1 MQIKLHVMSRKN
13 DRIEHLIEIIK
24 NNNVGSQE
32 ELLRMLADRGIF
44 VTQATLSRDLKMLKT
59 TKVPL
64 DHGAYAYMLPDA
76 STARIASGGRLNA
89 DFARHVG
96 NGFIS
101 LEFSGNLGV
110 MLTRNGYASGIAYDI
125 DMLNAPEIAGT
136 IAGANTVL
144 IVLRDGVTHEKAREV
159 LSLIVPVINYSGK
172 TL

>member
-1 MQIKLHVMSRKN
+1 MSRKN

-32 ELLRMLADRGIF
+32 ELLGMLSQKGIY

-64 DHGAYAYMLPDA
+64 DHGEYAYMLPDA
-76 STARIASGGRLNA
+76 STARMVTLRRGIELTRSQN
-89 DFARHVG
+89 

-101 LEFSGNLGV
+101 LEFSGNIGV
-110 MLTRNGYASGIAYDI
+110 ILTRNGYASGLAYDI

-136 IAGANTVL
+136 VAGVNTVM
-144 IVLRDGVTHEKAREV
+144 IVLREGVSREKAIEV
-159 LSLIVPVINYSGK
+159 LSLVAPV
-172 TL
+172 

>member
-1 MQIKLHVMSRKN
+1 MSRKN

-32 ELLRMLADRGIF
+32 ELLKMLAERGIF

-64 DHGAYAYMLPDA
+64 DHGSYAYMLPDA
-76 STARIASGGRLNA
+76 TIAKMKGVSRRA
-89 DFARHVG
+89 VDVPRHAG

-101 LEFSGNLGV
+101 LEFSGNIAV

-136 IAGANTVL
+136 IAGANTVF
-144 IVLRDGVTHEKAREV
+144 VALREGVTHDQAREV
-159 LSLIVPVINYSGK
+159 LSLIVP
-172 TL
+172 L

>member
-1 MQIKLHVMSRKN
+1 MSRKN

-32 ELLRMLADRGIF
+32 ELLKMLAERGIY

-64 DHGAYAYMLPDA
+64 DHGSYAYMLPDA
-76 STARIASGGRLNA
+76 SIAKLNGIGRKPV
-89 DFARHVG
+89 DFSRHAG

-101 LEFSGNLGV
+101 LEFSNNIGV

-136 IAGANTVL
+136 IAGANTVF
-144 IVLRDGVTHEKAREV
+144 IVLREGVSHEQASEL
-159 LSLIVPVINYSGK
+159 LSHILPINID
-172 TL
+172 

>member
-1 MQIKLHVMSRKN
+1 MSRKN
-13 DRIEHLIEIIK
+13 DRIENLIEIIK

-32 ELLRMLADRGIF
+32 ELLHMLSERGIY

-76 STARIASGGRLNA
+76 STARMTSGVRRTA
-89 DFARHVG
+89 DFSRHAG

-101 LEFSGNLGV
+101 IEFSGNIGV

-136 IAGANTVL
+136 IAGANTVF
-144 IVLRDGVTHEKAREV
+144 IVLREGVSHEKATEV
-159 LSLIVPVINYSGK
+159 LSMIIPVGN
-172 TL
+172 

>member
-1 MQIKLHVMSRKN
+1 MSRKN

-32 ELLRMLADRGIF
+32 ELLKMLADKGIF

-64 DHGAYAYMLPDA
+64 DHGSYAYMLPDA
-76 STARIASGGRLNA
+76 LTTKLNSSGRRTAE
-89 DFARHVG
+89 FTRHAG

-101 LEFSGNLGV
+101 LEFSNNIGV

-125 DMLNAPEIAGT
+125 DMMNDPEIAGT
-136 IAGANTVL
+136 LDGANSVF
-144 IVLRDGVTHEKAREV
+144 IVCSDGV
-159 LSLIVPVINYSGK
+159 
-172 TL
+172 

>member
-1 MQIKLHVMSRKN
+1 MSRKN
-13 DRIEHLIEIIK
+13 DRFEHLIEIIK

-32 ELLRMLADRGIF
+32 ELLKMLAERGIF

-64 DHGAYAYMLPDA
+64 DHGSYAYMLPDA
-76 STARIASGGRLNA
+76 TIAKMKGVSRRA
-89 DFARHVG
+89 VDVPRHAG

-101 LEFSGNLGV
+101 LEFSGNIAV

-136 IAGANTVL
+136 IAGANTVF
-144 IVLRDGVTHEKAREV
+144 VALREGVTHDQAREV
-159 LSLIVPVINYSGK
+159 LSLIVP
-172 TL
+172 L

>member
-1 MQIKLHVMSRKN
+1 MSRKN

-32 ELLRMLADRGIF
+32 EILKLLAERGVF

-64 DHGAYAYMLPDA
+64 DHGSYAYMLPDA
-76 STARIASGGRLNA
+76 TIAKMKNA
-89 DFARHVG
+89 TRRPIDVPRHAG

-101 LEFSGNLGV
+101 IEFSNNLVV
-110 MLTRNGYASGIAYDI
+110 MLTLNVFASKTAYEI

-136 IAGANTVL
+136 IAGANTVF
-144 IVLRDGVTHEKAREV
+144 VALREGVTHEQAREV
-159 LSLIVPVINYSGK
+159 LSLIVP
-172 TL
+172 L

>member
-1 MQIKLHVMSRKN
+1 MSRKN

-32 ELLRMLADRGIF
+32 ELLKRLADKGIY

-64 DHGAYAYMLPDA
+64 DHGEYAYMLPDA
-76 STARIASGGRLNA
+76 NIAQYKNGIRRVA
-89 DFARHVG
+89 DYSRQG
-96 NGFIS
+96 SNGFIS
-101 LEFSGNLGV
+101 IEFSGNIGV

-136 IAGANTVL
+136 ISGANTVF
-144 IVLRDGVTHEKAREV
+144 IVLREGVTHEKAMEV
-159 LSLIVPVINYSGK
+159 LSFLLPV
-172 TL
+172 

>member
-1 MQIKLHVMSRKN
+1 MSRKN
-13 DRIEHLIEIIK
+13 DRIENLIEIIK
-24 NNNVGSQE
+24 NNHVGSQE
-32 ELLRMLADRGIF
+32 ELLRMLSERGIF

-76 STARIASGGRLNA
+76 STARITSTTRRTAESS
-89 DFARHVG
+89 RHLG

-101 LEFSGNLGV
+101 LEFTGNIAV

-136 IAGANTVL
+136 IAGANTVF
-144 IVLRDGVTHEKAREV
+144 IALREGISHEKATEV
-159 LSLIVPVINYSGK
+159 LSMILPIKP
-172 TL
+172 

>member
-1 MQIKLHVMSRKN
+1 MSRKN
-13 DRIEHLIEIIK
+13 DRIENLIEIIK

-32 ELLRMLADRGIF
+32 ELLRMLSDRGIF

-76 STARIASGGRLNA
+76 STARFASNA
-89 DFARHVG
+89 RRSAEFRRQLG

-101 LEFSGNLGV
+101 LEFTGCLAV

-136 IAGANTVL
+136 IAGANTVF
-144 IVLRDGVTHEKAREV
+144 IALREGVSHERAIQV
-159 LSLIVPVINYSGK
+159 LSSILPVDV
-172 TL
+172 LQ

>member
-1 MQIKLHVMSRKN
+1 MPINFHDMSRKN

-24 NNNVGSQE
+24 NNHVGSQE
-32 ELLRMLADRGIF
+32 ELLRMLAERGIF

-76 STARIASGGRLNA
+76 STARITSMGRRPE

-101 LEFSGNLGV
+101 IEFSGNIGV

-136 IAGANTVL
+136 VAGANTVL
-144 IVLRDGVTHEKAREV
+144 IVLREGVTHEKASEI
-159 LSLIVPVINYSGK
+159 LSMILPINNFY
-172 TL
+172 

>member
-1 MQIKLHVMSRKN
+1 MSRKN

-32 ELLRMLADRGIF
+32 ELLKMLADKGIF

-64 DHGAYAYMLPDA
+64 DHGSYAYMLPDA
-76 STARIASGGRLNA
+76 LTSKLNTSGRRTAELSRYA
-89 DFARHVG
+89 G

-101 LEFSGNLGV
+101 LEFSNNIGI

-136 IAGANTVL
+136 IAGANTVF
-144 IVLRDGVTHEKAREV
+144 IVLREGVSHEKATEV
-159 LSLIVPVINYSGK
+159 LSLILPVNTKGND
-172 TL
+172 

>member
-1 MQIKLHVMSRKN
+1 MSRKN

-32 ELLRMLADRGIF
+32 ELLKMLADKGIF

-64 DHGAYAYMLPDA
+64 DHGSYAYMLPDA
-76 STARIASGGRLNA
+76 LTTKLNSSGRRTVE
-89 DFARHVG
+89 FSRHAG

-101 LEFSGNLGV
+101 LEFSNNIGV

-136 IAGANTVL
+136 IAGANTVF
-144 IVLRDGVTHEKAREV
+144 IVFREGVSHEQATEV
-159 LSLIVPVINYSGK
+159 LSLILPVKSKGND
-172 TL
+172 

>member
-1 MQIKLHVMSRKN
+1 MSRKN
-13 DRIEHLIEIIK
+13 ERIEHLIEIIK

-32 ELLRMLADRGIF
+32 ELLKMLAERGIY

-64 DHGAYAYMLPDA
+64 DHGSYAYMLPDA
-76 STARIASGGRLNA
+76 SIAKLNGAGRRA
-89 DFARHVG
+89 VDFSRHGG

-101 LEFSGNLGV
+101 LEFSNNIGV

-136 IAGANTVL
+136 IAGANTVF
-144 IVLRDGVTHEKAREV
+144 IVLREGVTHEQASEL
-159 LSLIVPVINYSGK
+159 LSNIFPIDIH
-172 TL
+172 

>member
-1 MQIKLHVMSRKN
+1 MSRKN
-13 DRIEHLIEIIK
+13 DRIEILIEIIK

-32 ELLRMLADRGIF
+32 ELLGLLSERGIF

-76 STARIASGGRLNA
+76 STAKMISSGRRTANLS
-89 DFARHVG
+89 RQIG

-101 LEFSGNLGV
+101 LEFSGNLIV

-136 IAGANTVL
+136 IAGVNTVF
-144 IVLRDGVTHEKAREV
+144 IALREGVTHERATEI
-159 LSLIVPVINYSGK
+159 LSMILPVGDFK
-172 TL
+172 

>member
-1 MQIKLHVMSRKN
+1 MSRKN
-13 DRIEHLIEIIK
+13 ERIEHLIEIIK

-32 ELLRMLADRGIF
+32 ELLKMLAERGIY

-76 STARIASGGRLNA
+76 STARINSNNRRVSE
-89 DFARHVG
+89 FSRHAG

-101 LEFSGNLGV
+101 LEFSNNIGV

-136 IAGANTVL
+136 IAGANTVF
-144 IVLRDGVTHEKAREV
+144 IVLREGVSHEKATER
-159 LSLIVPVINYSGK
+159 LSMILPVKNY
-172 TL
+172 

>member
-1 MQIKLHVMSRKN
+1 MSRKN
-13 DRIEHLIEIIK
+13 DRIEQLIEIIK

-32 ELLRMLADRGIF
+32 ELLKMLADKGIF

-64 DHGAYAYMLPDA
+64 DHGSYAYMLPDA
-76 STARIASGGRLNA
+76 SIAKMNAGGRRTV
-89 DFARHVG
+89 DFSRHVC

-101 LEFSGNLGV
+101 LEFSNNIGV

-136 IAGANTVL
+136 IAGANTVF
-144 IVLRDGVTHEKAREV
+144 IVLREGVTHEKATEV
-159 LSLIVPVINYSGK
+159 LSMILPVNK
-172 TL
+172 L